1 MVRSLRIELEL
12 VESGTA
18 RLPFKRD
25 DGFTLLDQDGIIRLT
40 DELDPTYRTIYP
52 MIKER
57 LGIKDTAHG
66 LRLYVFSPLKPED
79 APGRQVVS
87 TDSFDA
93 LLATWREE
101 KSEDDGTVRDV
112 MLIYCEEGTTDA
124 WALQRPVAVPKESLA
139 DGAEDAAAMQPVA
152 EKPGTSR
159 KKGMKE
165 GDGEEALAEFN
176 KTLTKMGAS
185 LKKHYQVPKTPSPEL
200 RALLGPALLPGMSIG
215 MITNGVWLKASKEYE
230 LLTTLSKEDLW
241 YDEKNREWKI
251 KDGKVFYRVRAVRR
265 PPPQAR

>member
-1 MVRSLRIELEL
+1 MQKKLFAFFPVLLTVILAPFPSGLLLSPLRAAPSQTPPSLAAVREQI
-12 VESGTA
+12 A
-18 RLPFKRD
+18 RLSA
-25 DGFTLLDQDGIIRLT
+25 TLTLRLT

-139 DGAEDAAAMQPVA
+139 DGADRTNENLEKQRGFVSESSSAVEEMSANISSVSANARDAYQQTMRLIERAEQGNQDMTRLMEGIQSIAA
-152 EKPGTSR
+152 TS
-159 KKGMKE
+159 E
-165 GDGEEALAEFN
+165 
-176 KTLTKMGAS
+176 TVTVS
-185 LKKHYQVPKTPSPEL
+185 PS
-200 RALLGPALLPGMSIG
+200 
-215 MITNGVWLKASKEYE
+215 
-230 LLTTLSKEDLW
+230 
-241 YDEKNREWKI
+241 
-251 KDGKVFYRVRAVRR
+251 
-265 PPPQAR
+265 AR

>member
-101 KSEDDGTVRDV
+101 KSEDDGSASFWRHFGDIQPKVPLIPPVRCRAYGDIRV
-112 MLIYCEEGTTDA
+112 GREYRAPAQVGYRIPGGGPRRIPDTDPAGGT
-124 WALQRPVAVPKESLA
+124 
-139 DGAEDAAAMQPVA
+139 
-152 EKPGTSR
+152 
-159 KKGMKE
+159 
-165 GDGEEALAEFN
+165 
-176 KTLTKMGAS
+176 
-185 LKKHYQVPKTPSPEL
+185 
-200 RALLGPALLPGMSIG
+200 
-215 MITNGVWLKASKEYE
+215 
-230 LLTTLSKEDLW
+230 
-241 YDEKNREWKI
+241 
-251 KDGKVFYRVRAVRR
+251 RVRGR
-265 PPPQAR
+265 PYCSSESS